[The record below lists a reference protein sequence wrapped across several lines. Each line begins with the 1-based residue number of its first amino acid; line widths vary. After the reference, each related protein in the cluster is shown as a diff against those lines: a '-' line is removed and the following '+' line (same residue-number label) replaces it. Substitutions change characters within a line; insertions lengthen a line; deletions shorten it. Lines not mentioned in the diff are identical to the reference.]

1 MYIQLQC
8 AHSVDGSASATAVA
22 ATVCATLRQA
32 QAGSIAVAGRCTPAT
47 SLSPLPFVAVV
58 DGVAT
63 VSRRCRHQDG
73 GRTPREA
80 YAVVKPTLYTIQY
93 G

>member
-47 SLSPLPFVAVV
+47 SLSPLPFVAVA

-80 YAVVKPTLYTIQY
+80 YGEAYLILDLVQY